1 MQIDHLLVE
10 LEQQVDSQLRF
21 ADPLKVDLI
30 SEVLEVINPAV
41 RQTMFR
47 VVETALAEI
56 NSQLTGQAVEI
67 RLVDGDPELIVT
79 MAAAPPPPPP
89 PEAPDAPDADVFDE
103 ARITLR
109 IPGYLKEIIADA
121 ARNAGDSVNS
131 YVVDALRTAAP
142 ATNPKKSVNR
152 KIQL

>member
-47 VVETALAEI
+47 VVETAMAEI

-79 MAAAPPPPPP
+79 AAAAPPPPPEAP
-89 PEAPDAPDADVFDE
+89 RAPEAEAFDE

-131 YVVDALRTAAP
+131 YVVDALRTTTP
-142 ATNPKKSVNR
+142 PTNPKKSVNR

>member
-1 MQIDHLLVE
+1 
-10 LEQQVDSQLRF
+10 
-21 ADPLKVDLI
+21 VDLI
-30 SEVLEVINPAV
+30 GEVLEVINPAV

-47 VVETALAEI
+47 VVETAMAEI

-79 MAAAPPPPPP
+79 TAAAPPPPP
-89 PEAPDAPDADVFDE
+89 PEAPDAPEAEAFDE

-142 ATNPKKSVNR
+142 PTNPKKSDNR

>member
-1 MQIDHLLVE
+1 TMQIDHLLVE
-10 LEQQVDSQLRF
+10 LEQQVDNQLRF

-30 SEVLEVINPAV
+30 SDVLEMINPAV

-79 MAAAPPPPPP
+79 ATAAPPPPP
-89 PEAPDAPDADVFDE
+89 PEAPDAAEADAFDE

-131 YVVDALRTAAP
+131 YVVDALRTATP
-142 ATNPKKSVNR
+142 PTNPKKSVNR
-152 KIQL
+152 TIQL

>member
-10 LEQQVDSQLRF
+10 LEQQIDSQLRF

-47 VVETALAEI
+47 VVETAMAEI

-67 RLVDGDPELIVT
+67 RLVDGDPDLIVT
-79 MAAAPPPPPP
+79 TATVPPPPSP
-89 PEAPDAPDADVFDE
+89 PEAPDAPEAEFDE

-142 ATNPKKSVNR
+142 PTNPKKSVNR

>member
-10 LEQQVDSQLRF
+10 LEQQIDSQLRF

-47 VVETALAEI
+47 VVETAAAEI
-56 NSQLTGQAVEI
+56 NSQLSGQAVDI
-67 RLVDGDPELIVT
+67 RLVDGDPELVVT
-79 MAAAPPPPPP
+79 TAATPPPPP
-89 PEAPDAPDADVFDE
+89 PEAPDAPEAEAFDE

-131 YVVDALRTAAP
+131 YVVDALRTATPP
-142 ATNPKKSVNR
+142 ANPKKSVNR

>member
-30 SEVLEVINPAV
+30 SDVLEVINPAV

-47 VVETALAEI
+47 VVETAMAEI

-79 MAAAPPPPPP
+79 AAGVPPPPPP
-89 PEAPDAPDADVFDE
+89 PEDAPEAEAFDE

-131 YVVDALRTAAP
+131 YVVDALRTATP
-142 ATNPKKSVNR
+142 PTNPKKSVNR
-152 KIQL
+152 RIQL

>member
-10 LEQQVDSQLRF
+10 LEQQVDNQLRF

-30 SEVLEVINPAV
+30 SDVLEMINPAV

-79 MAAAPPPPPP
+79 ATAAPPPPP
-89 PEAPDAPDADVFDE
+89 PEAPDAAEADAFDE

-131 YVVDALRTAAP
+131 YVVDALRTATP
-142 ATNPKKSVNR
+142 PTNPKKSVNR
-152 KIQL
+152 TIQL

>member
-10 LEQQVDSQLRF
+10 LEQQVDAQLRF

-30 SEVLEVINPAV
+30 SDVLEVINPAV

-47 VVETALAEI
+47 VVETAMAEI
-56 NSQLTGQAVEI
+56 NSQLTGQTVEI

-79 MAAAPPPPPP
+79 TAAAPPPPP
-89 PEAPDAPDADVFDE
+89 PEAPDAPEAEGFDE

-142 ATNPKKSVNR
+142 PTNPKKSVNR

>member
-30 SEVLEVINPAV
+30 SEVLEMLNPAV

-47 VVETALAEI
+47 VVEAAMAEI
-56 NSQLTGQAVEI
+56 NSQLTGEAVEI

-79 MAAAPPPPPP
+79 TAAAPPPLP
-89 PEAPDAPDADVFDE
+89 PEAPDTPEAEGFDE

-131 YVVDALRTAAP
+131 YVVDALRTATPP
-142 ATNPKKSVNR
+142 ASPRKSVNR

>member
-10 LEQQVDSQLRF
+10 LEQQVDSQLRL

-47 VVETALAEI
+47 VVETAMAEI

-79 MAAAPPPPPP
+79 AAAAPPPPP
-89 PEAPDAPDADVFDE
+89 PEAPDAPEAEAFDE

-131 YVVDALRTAAP
+131 YVVDALRTATP
-142 ATNPKKSVNR
+142 PTNPKKSVNR

>member
-10 LEQQVDSQLRF
+10 LEQQIDSQLRF

-47 VVETALAEI
+47 VVETAMAEI

-79 MAAAPPPPPP
+79 TAAAPSPPPP
-89 PEAPDAPDADVFDE
+89 PEAPDAPEAEFDE

-142 ATNPKKSVNR
+142 TTNPKKSVNR

>member
-10 LEQQVDSQLRF
+10 LEQQVDSQLRL

-47 VVETALAEI
+47 VVETAMAEI

-79 MAAAPPPPPP
+79 AAAAPPPPPP
-89 PEAPDAPDADVFDE
+89 PEAPDAPEAEAFDE

-131 YVVDALRTAAP
+131 YVVDALRTATP
-142 ATNPKKSVNR
+142 PTNPKKSVNR

>member
-10 LEQQVDSQLRF
+10 LEQQIDSQLRF

-30 SEVLEVINPAV
+30 SDVLEVINPAV

-47 VVETALAEI
+47 VVETAMAEI

-79 MAAAPPPPPP
+79 TAAAPPPPP
-89 PEAPDAPDADVFDE
+89 PEAPDAPEAEGFDE

-131 YVVDALRTAAP
+131 YVVDALRTATP
-142 ATNPKKSVNR
+142 AVNPKKSVNR

>member
-1 MQIDHLLVE
+1 MQIDHLLIE
-10 LEQQVDSQLRF
+10 LEQQVDTQLRF
-21 ADPLKVDLI
+21 ADPEKVDMI
-30 SEVLEVINPAV
+30 GDVLEVINPAV
-41 RQTMFR
+41 RQTLFR
-47 VVETALAEI
+47 VVETAVAEI

-67 RLVDGDPELIVT
+67 RLVEGDPELVVT
-79 MAAAPPPPPP
+79 TAAVPPPPPP
-89 PEAPDAPDADVFDE
+89 PDAFDAPDAEAFDE

-121 ARNAGDSVNS
+121 ARSAGDSVNS

-142 ATNPKKSVNR
+142 HTNPKKSVNR

>member
-10 LEQQVDSQLRF
+10 LEQQVDTQLRF
-21 ADPLKVDLI
+21 ADPLKVELI
-30 SEVLEVINPAV
+30 SDVLEVINPAV

-79 MAAAPPPPPP
+79 TAAAPPPPPHD
-89 PEAPDAPDADVFDE
+89 APDAPEAEAFDE

-109 IPGYLKEIIADA
+109 IPGYLKEIIAEA
-121 ARNAGDSVNS
+121 ARSAGDSVNS
-131 YVVDALRTAAP
+131 YVVDALRTATP
-142 ATNPKKSVNR
+142 PTNPKKSVNQ

>member
-10 LEQQVDSQLRF
+10 LEQQVDTQLRF

-30 SEVLEVINPAV
+30 SDVLEVINPAV

-47 VVETALAEI
+47 VVETAMAEI
-56 NSQLTGQAVEI
+56 NSQLTGQTVEI

-79 MAAAPPPPPP
+79 TASAPPPPPP
-89 PEAPDAPDADVFDE
+89 ETPDAPEAEGFDE

-131 YVVDALRTAAP
+131 YVVDALRTATP
-142 ATNPKKSVNR
+142 PTNPKKSVNR